1 MWKIGFPPHPSPLP
15 PGEREGIETIRLT
28 LLSPLRGEGD
38 GGGEPLHFVKNSRGI
53 SVLFLVIAMLLMVT
67 IGYVFSYLI
76 PSKQKSV
83 ALSIQSTQAFF
94 IAQSGVEFAVRYA
107 TDNSWTTT
115 ALLNNLNSVTRS
127 LGTGRFILTYNYA
140 TYGDTLISVGE
151 VPTNT
156 PRRSIRVSNFISF
169 LTQGLIIDPGSPAPY
184 WTTPNQVVRF
194 YIKNVSGSSITLT
207 AFTATWSQSSATRLR
222 EIRMDG
228 VQKFWGNYWSNDP
241 IQNFNRGGNSQT
253 ILPNQVVQVD
263 ITWFNNTVTG
273 NIVIIF
279 YTAAMQDYTF
289 TLNPI

>member
-1 MWKIGFPPHPSPLP
+1 M
-15 PGEREGIETIRLT
+15 
-28 LLSPLRGEGD
+28 
-38 GGGEPLHFVKNSRGI
+38 NSKGI
-53 SVLFLVIAMLLMVT
+53 SVLFLLIAMLLMVT

-107 TDNSWTTT
+107 TANGWTTT
-115 ALLNNLNSVTRS
+115 ALLSNLNSITRS
-127 LGTGRFILTYNYA
+127 LGSGRFILTYNYA

-156 PRRSIRVSNFISF
+156 PRRSIRVSNFTSF
-169 LTQGLIIDPGSPAPY
+169 LSQGLIIDPGSPAPY

-194 YIKNVSGSSITLT
+194 FIKNVSGSSITLT
-207 AFTATWSQSSATRLR
+207 AFTATWSQSSTTRLR
-222 EIRMDG
+222 EIQMGG
-228 VQKFWGNYWSNDP
+228 VQKFWGNYWSGDP

-253 ILPNQVVQVD
+253 ILPNQVIQVD
-263 ITWFNNTVTG
+263 MTWFNNTVTG
-273 NIVIIF
+273 NIVITF
-279 YTAAMQDYTF
+279 YTAAMQGYTF